1 MDQKKEFM
9 AGIGQEMPSSR
20 REIEEDLLEQLC
32 IFAEKTEHLMVAYV
46 CSELHMTRRDI
57 NFYLK
62 QMKKHGY
69 VAEGFQDDGEIRLT
83 ELGRIAGAECRHR
96 HDTFTQFLQYIGVES
111 EKASEDA
118 CRIEHV
124 VSEETVQKICDFV
137 NYGETYERIFRHTD
151 LKYRYLPGEYE
162 FLMGIYYM
170 EGVCPRRFAR
180 EFSYFSEKIYFYAD
194 EEKSWFELEKK
205 IPVDLCL
212 WYRDPG
218 NGWVKAREREGRS
231 LIPSEV
237 FEFSMR
243 RLNPVTE
250 GTALVAFA
258 REGEKPEEWNS
269 RELDVHIW

>member
-1 MDQKKEFM
+1 MDQEKEFT
-9 AGIGQEMPSSR
+9 AGIGREMPSSK
-20 REIEEDLLEQLC
+20 REMEEDLLEQLC
-32 IFAEKTEHLMVAYV
+32 IFEGKKESLNVSYV
-46 CSELHMTRRDI
+46 SRELHMTRRDV
-57 NFYLK
+57 NYYLK

-69 VAEGFQDDGEIRLT
+69 VEDGVQEEGEIRLT
-83 ELGRIAGAECRHR
+83 ELGRITGAECRHR
-96 HDTFTQFLQYIGVES
+96 HDTFTQFLQYIGVER

-118 CRIEHV
+118 CRMEHV

-137 NYGETYERIFRHTD
+137 NYGETYEQVLRYTD

-170 EGVCPRRFAR
+170 EKTCPRRFAR
-180 EFSYFSEKIYFYAD
+180 EFSYFSEKIYLYVD

-205 IPVDLCL
+205 SPLSLCL
-212 WYRDPG
+212 WYKAPDK
-218 NGWVKAREREGRS
+218 GWVKAEEKDGR
-231 LIPSEV
+231 LVIPSVV

-243 RLNPVTE
+243 KPNPITE

-258 REGEKPEEWNS
+258 RKGEKPEEWNS